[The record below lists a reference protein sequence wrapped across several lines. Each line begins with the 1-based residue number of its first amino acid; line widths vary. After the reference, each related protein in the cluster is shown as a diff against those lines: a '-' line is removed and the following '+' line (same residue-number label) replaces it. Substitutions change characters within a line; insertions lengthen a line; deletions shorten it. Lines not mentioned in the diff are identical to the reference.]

1 MAYALKESYAGLE
14 QRVAARTEELRESEE
29 RYRALFEESQDAIF
43 ISSQGIV
50 VAANQAALDLFG
62 FTRQEVIGLD
72 VGERFVDPADRDR
85 FRQEVAEK
93 GFAREFEVKLRKKD
107 GTELDCLLTA
117 TRRHAP
123 HAQDESGGGEV
134 QGIVHDITERKQA
147 EEALFQQTRE
157 LAVLEERNRMAR
169 EIHDTLAQGFTGIV
183 LQLEA
188 AEQALDERPTE
199 VPDHLSLAKNL
210 ARESL
215 QEARR
220 SVWALLP
227 RALEERP
234 VDVALQE
241 EVHRFAATGQEKAT
255 FRLSGQRRELPSNVQ
270 VALLRVCQESLT
282 NVRRHAGA
290 TEVTVVLTF
299 SPESVCLGVQD
310 NGTGFD
316 FEAARGEGRQSGFAL
331 TGMEERARLLRGALN
346 VSSQQ
351 GKGTLV
357 EVRIPT
363 A

>member
-210 ARESL
+210 ARE
-215 QEARR
+215 
-220 SVWALLP
+220 
-227 RALEERP
+227 P
-234 VDVALQE
+234 VS
-241 EVHRFAATGQEKAT
+241 EV
-255 FRLSGQRRELPSNVQ
+255 
-270 VALLRVCQESLT
+270 
-282 NVRRHAGA
+282 
-290 TEVTVVLTF
+290 
-299 SPESVCLGVQD
+299 
-310 NGTGFD
+310 
-316 FEAARGEGRQSGFAL
+316 
-331 TGMEERARLLRGALN
+331 
-346 VSSQQ
+346 
-351 GKGTLV
+351 
-357 EVRIPT
+357 
-363 A
+363 